1 MSARN
6 QNAQRGHTLIELMIA
21 ILIGMLLVLGAFK
34 VLADFE
40 GNKRSTTAV
49 NDAMQSG
56 NYGLFSLDKLI
67 RSAGSGL
74 SRYAAK
80 AGWGCTLNF
89 KPTDGTTTAPTAI
102 SSSGAPT
109 LSSPFNVLPGALRL
123 APVMIIPGDATWS
136 STVTNPD
143 VLMVMLGGGGYSE
156 APVRFKPNVSGGLSQ
171 VDSNVGFGSGEWV
184 LVGSGGIGEC
194 MISHVASTFS
204 SAGNSVSLP
213 LADASVGN
221 ASGLVTAGN
230 YVVALGNGATAS
242 FLMLAVNTTT
252 NSLMSLDLLNSPT
265 STPQGLADDVV
276 MMRVIYQVQPKPAD
290 PLTWTNPVANVTI
303 GGTTYNYSPAGLNAG
318 TAAASTALKSI
329 VAIRIALIVR
339 APLNEQKSLNVNGGS
354 QKMFDAL
361 DPSTCTTATTPAC
374 ANAVTVTWTY
384 PAGNYR
390 YRKLET
396 TIPVRNASF

>member
-1 MSARN
+1 
-6 QNAQRGHTLIELMIA
+6 MIA

-56 NYGLFSLDKLI
+56 NYGLFALDKLI

-89 KPTDGTTTAPTAI
+89 KPTDGATTAASSI
-102 SSSGAPT
+102 SSSGPPS
-109 LSSPFNVLPGALRL
+109 LNPPFNGVLPGALRL
-123 APVMIIPGDATWS
+123 APVMIVPGDAPWS
-136 STVTNPD
+136 STATKSD
-143 VLMVMLGGGGYSE
+143 VFMVMLGGSGYSE

-171 VDSNVGFGSGEWV
+171 VDSNVGFSAGEWV

-194 MISHVASTFS
+194 MISHVASTFNP
-204 SAGNSVSLP
+204 AGNNVSLP
-213 LADASVGN
+213 LADTTVGN
-221 ASGLVTAGN
+221 AAGLITAGN
-230 YVVALGNGATAS
+230 YVVALGNGVTAS
-242 FLMLAVNTTT
+242 FLMLGVDTATS
-252 NSLMSLDLLNSPT
+252 SLMSLDLLNSPT
-265 STPQGLADDVV
+265 STPQALADDVV
-276 MMRVIYQVQPKPAD
+276 MMRVIYQVQPRPVD
-290 PLTWTNPVANVTI
+290 PLTWTNPVGNVTI
-303 GGTTYNYSPAGLNAG
+303 GGIAYNYTPTGLNAG
-318 TAAASTALKSI
+318 TAAASAALRSI
-329 VAIRIALIVR
+329 VAVRIALVVR
-339 APLNEQKSLNVNGGS
+339 APLNEQKSTNVNSGS
-354 QKMFDAL
+354 VKMFDAL
-361 DPSTCTTATTPAC
+361 DSPTCTSATTPAC
-374 ANAVTVTWTY
+374 ANPVTVTWTY